1 MEKEI
6 NELIQKASEEFSVM
20 NLSSGN
26 CGVFALAL
34 GRLLSEKGLEPKINF
49 LFKFREDENINT
61 IDNLSNSEP
70 DIYHVVLSLNDKI
83 YDGTGET
90 SIEKLLEL
98 SVREYND
105 FEPMYLKDVG
115 LEENAL
121 RAVIE
126 FDTNWFIP
134 EYDFYSFLK
143 RETLKLNTNDSSK
156 KRSRP

>member
-6 NELIQKASEEFSVM
+6 NELIKKASEKFGVM